1 MAVDDS
7 LEVGV
12 RISLG
17 IRVFAV
23 RYFSP
28 SELKTDYRVNIIYC
42 TRKRWSNGPLDRNHC
57 H

>member
-1 MAVDDS
+1 VAVDDS

-28 SELKTDYRVNIIYC
+28 SELKTDYRVNIIVY
-42 TRKRWSNGPLDRNHC
+42 S
-57 H
+57 